1 MNFDQILLCYR
12 EYMNFID
19 SAPPT
24 QKEFLL
30 NMVAKMQD
38 EEFIGD
44 TMLLLCAVENY
55 NPQETYQI
63 GKSSLLIE
71 I

>member
-12 EYMNFID
+12 EYLNFIV
-19 SAPPT
+19 SVPPT
-24 QKEFLL
+24 QKEFLFNL
-30 NMVAKMQD
+30 EVKMQD

-44 TMLLLCAVENY
+44 TILLLSAVENY

-63 GKSSLLIE
+63 IVSQVC
-71 I
+71 

>member
-1 MNFDQILLCYR
+1 
-12 EYMNFID
+12 
-19 SAPPT
+19 
-24 QKEFLL
+24 
-30 NMVAKMQD
+30 MQY

-44 TMLLLCAVENY
+44 TMLLLCDVENY

-63 GKSSLLIE
+63 VKSSLLIE